1 MSLATLIL
9 MLLAELEI
17 FHSRQAQPT
26 RRVAL
31 GNIVLPVEPAPGL
44 GGILLGAVIAKHAR
58 ELSSDDHIGLK
69 HLIRD
74 VGDGRRI
81 LQPRMRNRYQ
91 VDRHGLASSTHRL
104 IGEGDE
110 MSFEFADRGGDLAQ
124 VLGAI
129 YAVERIDQQ
138 HRGPIAEVLTNA
150 LRWKGPIGPAMVAF
164 LAGAQSSSLAALADP
179 RAWALERLGF
189 PESEKEPSSR
199 EVSRR
204 YRQQMRN
211 VHPDH
216 GAAHEGASA
225 AIRELAEARR
235 ILTQT

>member
-1 MSLATLIL
+1 

-31 GNIVLPVEPAPGL
+31 GHIVLPVEPAPGL
-44 GGILLGAVIAKHAR
+44 GGILLGAVVAKHAR
-58 ELSSDDHIGLK
+58 ELADDDVIGLR
-69 HLIRD
+69 HLIRE

-81 LQPRMRNRYQ
+81 IQPRLRNRYQ
-91 VDRHGLASSTHRL
+91 VDRHGLTSSVHRL

-110 MSFEFADRGGDLAQ
+110 MSFEFADRAADLAQ

-138 HRGPIAEVLTNA
+138 HRASIADVLISA

-179 RAWALERLGF
+179 RAWALGRLGF
-189 PESEKEPSSR
+189 PESEKDPSS
-199 EVSRR
+199 
-204 YRQQMRN
+204 
-211 VHPDH
+211 H
-216 GAAHEGASA
+216 GGAHEDASA

-235 ILTQT
+235 ILTKA

>member
-1 MSLATLIL
+1 

-31 GNIVLPVEPAPGL
+31 GHIVLPVEPAPGL
-44 GGILLGAVIAKHAR
+44 GGILLGAVVAKHAR
-58 ELSSDDHIGLK
+58 ELSDDDLVGLR
-69 HLIRD
+69 HLIRE

-81 LQPRMRNRYQ
+81 IQPRMRNRYQ
-91 VDRHGLASSTHRL
+91 VDRHGLTSSVHRL

-129 YAVERIDQQ
+129 YAVERVDQQ
-138 HRGPIAEVLTNA
+138 HRAPIADVLISA

-199 EVSRR
+199 EVARR
-204 YRQQMRN
+204 YRQQMRT

-216 GAAHEGASA
+216 GGAHEDASA

-235 ILTQT
+235 ILTKT